1 MPAPQQAQPWPR
13 LPQLYVQEVEEME
26 AAEEE
31 DDQVHRL
38 SLLYRRLSPAALD
51 KYRYVLFLDQHHFLL
66 RRP

>member
-1 MPAPQQAQPWPR
+1 
-13 LPQLYVQEVEEME
+13 VQEVEEME

-51 KYRYVLFLDQHHFLL
+51 
-66 RRP
+66 

>member
-1 MPAPQQAQPWPR
+1 
-13 LPQLYVQEVEEME
+13 VQEVEEMEAAEEE

-51 KYRYVLFLDQHHFLL
+51 
-66 RRP
+66 